1 MKERVSAITPY
12 ILKHKTIAD
21 LGIGKGYY
29 YSGLDLSQKYIT
41 GVDLSNKNLVKL
53 HAYYPSIKIVEKDIR
68 YTGLPDKAFDLVIM
82 SQTIEHVEDYWDVL
96 KEAKRICKSGG
107 YFLVATP
114 IECYHK
120 LHFHPVWTEEM
131 MKEIGTKLGETITI
145 RKGEDWWLIYIR
157 NVEVPGEDYLD
168 DIKEFINE

>member
-1 MKERVSAITPY
+1 MKMRVDSVKPY
-12 ILKHKTIAD
+12 VLKHKKIAD

-29 YSGLDLSQKYIT
+29 YGGIDLSEKDIT
-41 GVDLSNKNLVKL
+41 GIDLNEQSIAKL
-53 HAYYPSIKIVEKDIR
+53 QSYYPSIKVFKKDIR
-68 YTGLPDKAFDLVIM
+68 ETGLSENSFDLVIM
-82 SQTIEHVEDYWDVL
+82 SQVIEHVEDYWDVL

-107 YFLVATP
+107 YFLISVPT
-114 IECYHK
+114 ECYHK

-131 MKEIGTKLGETITI
+131 VKEIGEKMGETITI

-157 NVEVPGEDYLD
+157 NVEVPEDDYLD